1 MLQPNEGIQR
11 HHTSMGTDLERLIQV
26 CLEVYIQTLY
36 RLNHFLDLHTEWQP
50 PIHLDDSF

>member
-26 CLEVYIQTLY
+26 CLEVCIQTLY
-36 RLNHFLDLHTEWQP
+36 TEWQP